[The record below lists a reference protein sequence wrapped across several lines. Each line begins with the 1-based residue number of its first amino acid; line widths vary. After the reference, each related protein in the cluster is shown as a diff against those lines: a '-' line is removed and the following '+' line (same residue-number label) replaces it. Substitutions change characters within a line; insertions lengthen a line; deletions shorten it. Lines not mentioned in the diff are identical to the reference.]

1 MEKTMVVSNIHNP
14 QDNCFISFPWGM
26 PGLEDYQEFTLAPL
40 EADSPYYFLR
50 CARQPEI
57 GLLLVNPFALFR
69 EYEFDLAEEAVDQLK
84 IAGRDE
90 VAVLCAVNT
99 SRGLDQATV
108 NLLAP
113 IVVNTEKLLA
123 KQVVLN
129 DRRYSLRAPL
139 EINRGVDKE
148 AG

>member
-1 MEKTMVVSNIHNP
+1 MKAYLKKNDL
-14 QDNCFISFPWGM
+14 QDSFVLSFPWGI
-26 PGLEDYQEFTLAPL
+26 PGMEEYKQYILTLL
-40 EADSPYYFLR
+40 EADSPYYYLR

-57 GLLLVNPFALFR
+57 GLLLVNPFILFKD
-69 EYEFDLAEEAVDQLK
+69 YEFNLAEEVATQLEITDQ
-84 IAGRDE
+84 DQ
-90 VAVLCAVNT
+90 VAAFCTVNT
-99 SRGLDQATV
+99 SRGLNSATV

-113 IVVNTEKLLA
+113 IVVNTKQLLA

-139 EINRGVDKE
+139 KINRGADKE